1 MLKGNS
7 LLDYMN
13 SFSPSEYEMNDK
25 IILKYFRELKM
36 FKVKKIYWI
45 KCKKYKKFENPEISY
60 LFYKTLIISII
71 CGKCGSKHK
80 RTFKEEESMETLKIL
95 GLTENI

>member
-7 LLDYMN
+7 LLDYTN
-13 SFSPSEYEMNDK
+13 SFSPNEYEMNDK

-45 KCKKYKKFENPEISY
+45 KCKKYKKFENPEYHI
-60 LFYKTLIISII
+60 FSI
-71 CGKCGSKHK
+71 KH
-80 RTFKEEESMETLKIL
+80 
-95 GLTENI
+95 